1 MNRSTFLRCLF
12 LILVATVFALGQSA
26 RAAGPVVVVK
36 TSVGAFEVELDP
48 VHSPLSTAN
57 FLDYV
62 DKKFY
67 DGTIFH
73 RVIPGFMVQGGGFG
87 PDMAEKPAG
96 APIHNEG
103 LNGLHNLRGTIAM
116 ARKPDPDS
124 ATAQFYINVADNN
137 SLDATSDAPGYAVFG
152 RVIKGME
159 VVDKIVGVQTTTKGM
174 YENVPVEPV
183 VIESV
188 RRKS

>member
-1 MNRSTFLRCLF
+1 VYRSIFLRCLF
-12 LILVATVFALGQSA
+12 FTLITTVFAFAQPA
-26 RAAGPVVVVK
+26 RAADPVVEIK
-36 TSVGAFEVELDP
+36 TSLGSFVVQLDP
-48 VHSPLSTAN
+48 AHSPLSTAN

-87 PDMAEKPAG
+87 PDMTEKPAG
-96 APIHNEG
+96 APIKNEG

-116 ARKPDPDS
+116 ARMPDPDS
-124 ATAQFYINVADNN
+124 ATAQFYINVVDNH
-137 SLDATSDAPGYAVFG
+137 SLDASPYTPGYAVFG
-152 RVIKGME
+152 KVIKGME
-159 VVDKIVGVQTTTKGM
+159 VVDKIVGVETTMKGR
-174 YENVPVEPV
+174 YEDVPVEPV

-188 RRKS
+188 RRKT

>member
-1 MNRSTFLRCLF
+1 MYRSIFLRCLF
-12 LILVATVFALGQSA
+12 FTLITTVFAFAQPA
-26 RAAGPVVVVK
+26 RAADPVVEIK
-36 TSVGAFEVELDP
+36 TSLGSFVVQLDP
-48 VHSPLSTAN
+48 AHSPLSTAN

-87 PDMAEKPAG
+87 PDMTEKPAG
-96 APIHNEG
+96 APIKNEG

-116 ARKPDPDS
+116 ARLPDPDS
-124 ATAQFYINVADNN
+124 ATAQFYINVVDNH
-137 SLDATSDAPGYAVFG
+137 SLDASPYTPGYAVFG
-152 RVIKGME
+152 KVIKGME
-159 VVDKIVGVQTTTKGM
+159 VVDKIVGVETTMKGR
-174 YENVPVEPV
+174 YEDVPVEPV

>member
-1 MNRSTFLRCLF
+1 MTTSLAF
-12 LILVATVFALGQSA
+12 GQTA
-26 RAAGPVVVVK
+26 RAADPVVVVK
-36 TSVGAFEVELDP
+36 TSLGTFEVQLDAT
-48 VHSPLSTAN
+48 HAPLSTAN

-87 PDMAEKPAG
+87 PDMTEKTAG

-103 LNGLHNLRGTIAM
+103 TNGLHNLRGTIAM
-116 ARKPDPDS
+116 ARTSDPDS
-124 ATAQFYINVADNN
+124 ATAQFYVNVADNN
-137 SLDATSDAPGYAVFG
+137 SLDATPDAPGYAVFG
-152 RVIKGME
+152 KVIKGME
-159 VVDKIVGVQTTTKGM
+159 VVDKIVGVATTTKGM

>member
-1 MNRSTFLRCLF
+1 VYRSIFLRCLF
-12 LILVATVFALGQSA
+12 FTLITTVFAFAQPA
-26 RAAGPVVVVK
+26 RAADPVVEIK
-36 TSVGAFEVELDP
+36 TSLGSFVVQLDP
-48 VHSPLSTAN
+48 AHSPLSTAN

-87 PDMAEKPAG
+87 PDMTEKPAG
-96 APIHNEG
+96 APIKNEG

-116 ARKPDPDS
+116 ARLPDPDS
-124 ATAQFYINVADNN
+124 ATAQFYINVVDNH
-137 SLDATSDAPGYAVFG
+137 SLDASPYTPGYAVFG
-152 RVIKGME
+152 KVIKGME
-159 VVDKIVGVQTTTKGM
+159 VVDKIVGVETTMKGR
-174 YENVPVEPV
+174 YEDVPVEPV

-188 RRKS
+188 RRKT